1 MPSTLG
7 DDDLEL
13 DGASATIKLD
23 DSTFGGVTRCVDG
36 ISSLTLPLP
45 DGSPASEY
53 VDTGINLPAFSV
65 LRYIF
70 IKKTTAGVNG
80 NGTLWVSN
88 FAMTY
93 NAATPSSDY
102 DEYYG
107 DYAAPGD
114 YSGPE
119 NGYNLEGSA
128 TYQSEEDSGTG
139 HWVINGLA
147 NDSVKAAVDYAR
159 DLFLKISATG
169 DASGGTAP
177 VVGVFVVYDLF
188 DIS

>member
-88 FAMTY
+88 FAMTLP
-93 NAATPSSDY
+93 TSTTS
-102 DEYYG
+102 
-107 DYAAPGD
+107 
-114 YSGPE
+114 
-119 NGYNLEGSA
+119 LTSA
-128 TYQSEEDSGTG
+128 RISTIVPDS
-139 HWVINGLA
+139 IQPAKGL
-147 NDSVKAAVDYAR
+147 DWKTT
-159 DLFLKISATG
+159 K
-169 DASGGTAP
+169 P
-177 VVGVFVVYDLF
+177 
-188 DIS
+188 